1 MADKTKSEQKELD
14 EFMRFYEASR
24 RRIQEKSGEFN
35 ESLKKDENPL
45 LRMFKE
51 DLADLNEGGKML
63 RGMLVNLGFR
73 IAGGSKTEESDD
85 LALAFE
91 VFQTG
96 VLIHD
101 DIIDN
106 AGTRRGKMTIHRRYE
121 NRLQSRNIAMLSRA
135 EKPADIARSAAICTG
150 DLGLYY
156 ANRMIADSYGDSG
169 KAGTLISAFDDIV
182 LNTIRGE
189 LLDVVL
195 PYELQD
201 SRRTKKQM
209 LTLLAKSV
217 RDIYSLK
224 TAGYSVVGPLH
235 LGMLLAGADEASL
248 EKMDAFAGEIGIA
261 YQIMDDI
268 LGIYAEESF
277 LGKDVGSDI
286 SEFKQ
291 TILYM
296 YVRTNDEA
304 AYEELLKYYGKKR
317 VSRKDVSEVRR
328 IFRDSGALAYAQN
341 ALMSCFR
348 CAGRK
353 LNAMDFVAEQD
364 KEILRGFMIYCRGRK
379 K

>member
-1 MADKTKSEQKELD
+1 M
-14 EFMRFYEASR
+14 YHN
-24 RRIQEKSGEFN
+24 N
-35 ESLKKDENPL
+35 E
-45 LRMFKE
+45 
-51 DLADLNEGGKML
+51 
-63 RGMLVNLGFR
+63 RGQG
-73 IAGGSKTEESDD
+73 A
-85 LALAFE
+85 
-91 VFQTG
+91 
-96 VLIHD
+96 
-101 DIIDN
+101 
-106 AGTRRGKMTIHRRYE
+106 
-121 NRLQSRNIAMLSRA
+121 
-135 EKPADIARSAAICTG
+135 C
-150 DLGLYY
+150 
-156 ANRMIADSYGDSG
+156 DSG